1 MPELR
6 RTALTP
12 AAALTKE
19 DLAMTPRPVVTFDC
33 YRTLIDFD
41 LNRATLPIVH
51 DRLDE
56 AGVDH
61 EVFLDNLR
69 VMRFQAVV
77 QPYRRYREILRDTL
91 ENCMLLHGIEYRDG
105 DYEQLIDAAEKFPVF
120 PEVPDALRKIKEG
133 YDIAILTNSDDDL
146 IPYHLDTIGV
156 PFDYVVTAQQ
166 AGAYKP
172 RRQAFEKLFE
182 VLPQSRDQITHAAQ
196 GWDYDIVPTKSLGIA
211 RRVWVNRYGLK
222 GSDFY
227 QPYDEIQDLSEL
239 PPLLGL

>member
-1 MPELR
+1 MS
-6 RTALTP
+6 
-12 AAALTKE
+12 
-19 DLAMTPRPVVTFDC
+19 PRPAVTFDC

-41 LNRATLPIVH
+41 LNRETLPIVR

-56 AGVDH
+56 VGVDH

-77 QPYRRYREILRDTL
+77 QPYRRYRHIVRETL
-91 ENCMLLHGIEYRDG
+91 ENCMLLHGIEFRDD
-105 DYEQLIDAAEKFPVF
+105 DYDRLIAAAEKFPVF
-120 PEVPDALRKIKEG
+120 PEVPDALRKLKDR

-146 IPYHLDTIGV
+146 IPYHLETIGV

-172 RRQAFEKLFE
+172 RRQAFEKLFS
-182 VLPQSRDQITHAAQ
+182 VLPQSRDQITHVAQ
-196 GWDYDIVPTKSLGIA
+196 GWDYDIIPTKDLGIH

-222 GSDFY
+222 GSDAY
-227 QPYDEIQDLSEL
+227 QPYDEIRDLSEL
-239 PPLLGL
+239 PGLLGL